1 MFRHFIITRF
11 NVRVGKP
18 QNDKNGNHT
27 NTDVWLKNRIDLFEK
42 YCLPSI
48 VGQTSKNFIW
58 LVLFDKK
65 SIQEY
70 MHKIEAYRAVCPQFQ
85 PLFFDELSSDE
96 LSEKLIAAI
105 SSALTDKDEYLIT
118 TRLDNDDA
126 IHIEMIEA
134 IQSWFPKENCFLNFP
149 YGYQYDIAQKQT
161 YLLQHCNNNHFISRI
176 ESTKEHFYTV
186 IQCEHTKIDQFAKVY
201 NITVNDNL
209 TPVWIETIHDK
220 NILNRVR
227 INAKPVDTSFPF
239 EGFY

>member
-70 MHKIEAYRAVCPQFQ
+70 MHKI
-85 PLFFDELSSDE
+85 
-96 LSEKLIAAI
+96 
-105 SSALTDKDEYLIT
+105 
-118 TRLDNDDA
+118 
-126 IHIEMIEA
+126 
-134 IQSWFPKENCFLNFP
+134 
-149 YGYQYDIAQKQT
+149 
-161 YLLQHCNNNHFISRI
+161 
-176 ESTKEHFYTV
+176 
-186 IQCEHTKIDQFAKVY
+186 
-201 NITVNDNL
+201 
-209 TPVWIETIHDK
+209 
-220 NILNRVR
+220 
-227 INAKPVDTSFPF
+227 
-239 EGFY
+239 